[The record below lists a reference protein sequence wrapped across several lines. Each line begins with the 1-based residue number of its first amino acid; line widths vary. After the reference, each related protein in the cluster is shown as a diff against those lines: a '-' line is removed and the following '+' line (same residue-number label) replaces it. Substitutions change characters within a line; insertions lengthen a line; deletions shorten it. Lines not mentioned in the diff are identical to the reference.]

1 MGIYDDRI
9 LTLNEILPI
18 IERLKSE
25 EKIVVFTNGCF
36 DLLHVGHVRY
46 LAEAKAAGDILV
58 LGLNS
63 DKSVRALKGPGRPI
77 TSEAERAEILVS
89 LRSVDYIVIFDDP
102 DPLRLILAIRP
113 DVLVK
118 GEDWKEKDIIG
129 ASEVK
134 SWGGKVFRAKQKEG
148 SSTTNLIEKVKKS
161 DEK

>member
-1 MGIYDDRI
+1 MGTYDDRI
-9 LTLNEILPI
+9 LTTEALLPI

-25 EKIVVFTNGCF
+25 GKVVVFTNGCF

-46 LAEAKAAGDILV
+46 LAEAKAAGDVLV

-89 LRSVDYIVIFDDP
+89 LKSVDYVLIFDDP
-102 DPLRLILAIRP
+102 DPLRLILAVRP

-118 GEDWKEKDIIG
+118 GEDWEEEDIVG
-129 ASEVK
+129 ASEVR
-134 SWGGKVFRAKQKEG
+134 SWGGKVIRAKQKEG
-148 SSTTNLIEKVKKS
+148 SSTTGLIERIKKVK
-161 DEK
+161 